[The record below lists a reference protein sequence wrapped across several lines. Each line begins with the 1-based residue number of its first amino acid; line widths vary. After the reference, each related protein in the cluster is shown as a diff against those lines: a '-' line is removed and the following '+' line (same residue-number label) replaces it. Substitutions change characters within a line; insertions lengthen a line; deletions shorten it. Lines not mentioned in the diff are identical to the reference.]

1 MPIFTQKTAH
11 LEKFLNESEENYP
24 DSFKADIIA
33 YFDTFEIENKD
44 LSFLNLMDTF
54 EEIENW
60 ITKLMSRIVL
70 KFDEESESINDFIA
84 DYIKLG

>member
-24 DSFKADIIA
+24 DSFKADIIE
-33 YFDTFEIENKD
+33 YFDSFEIENID
-44 LSFLNLMDTF
+44 LSFLSSINTF

-60 ITKLMSRIVL
+60 ITKLTSRIVL
-70 KFDEESESINDFIA
+70 KFDEKSESINDFIA
-84 DYIKLG
+84 DYIRLG